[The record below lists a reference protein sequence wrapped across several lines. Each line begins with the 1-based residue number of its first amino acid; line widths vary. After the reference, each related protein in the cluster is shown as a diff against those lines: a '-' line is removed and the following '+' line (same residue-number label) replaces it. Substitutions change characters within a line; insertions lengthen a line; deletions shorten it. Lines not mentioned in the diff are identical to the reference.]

1 MMAMSTCSRC
11 GTVSG
16 PNVRFCGRCG
26 TPLPVATSAP
36 PAPPPAAPPVVDPL
50 SAAGPTL
57 CPGCGTANA
66 ATARFC
72 GRCGTP
78 LLVAALTATPAA
90 PAFIPAPLAAPAVP
104 AAPAAP
110 AFVPATSAQ
119 VSQVAPRK
127 AGRRIPWAVL
137 IAIIGV
143 TAVVLA
149 VAAEAVT
156 QHAAPTCGAACP
168 PPPPPRPAPPLGP
181 VGPPLPP
188 VHRYTGSATGYSLEY
203 PDVLSSLITTNDTQ
217 NIGWSGT
224 VSGNSFEIMFKGEPA
239 SGRSPQQIVQ
249 SMAQSQLGGNATQV
263 FVLPDAALGYA
274 LGYGAVYDYLA
285 SPQGGQQQDQRAIV
299 EASVV
304 NGTAVE
310 LLAESPMV
318 PDKNEHPAPA
328 QLEPAVE
335 GSADSIGNTVTWPG
349 EPPL

>member
-1 MMAMSTCSRC
+1 MAMLTCSRC

-16 PNVRFCGRCG
+16 PDVRFCGRCG

-36 PAPPPAAPPVVDPL
+36 PASTPAAPPTVDPL
-50 SAAGPTL
+50 SAAGSAL

-78 LLVAALTATPAA
+78 LLAAALTATPAA
-90 PAFIPAPLAAPAVP
+90 PAAQAFIPTPPAAPAVP
-104 AAPAAP
+104 AAPA
-110 AFVPATSAQ
+110 FVPATPAQ
-119 VSQVAPRK
+119 VSQAAPRK

-143 TAVVLA
+143 TAAVLA
-149 VAAEAVT
+149 VAAQAVT
-156 QHAAPTCGAACP
+156 QHAAPPCGAACP
-168 PPPPPRPAPPLGP
+168 PPPPPRTAPPLGP
-181 VGPPLPP
+181 AGPPLPP
-188 VHRYTGSATGYSLEY
+188 LHRYTSSAAGYSLEY
-203 PDVLSSLITTNDTQ
+203 PDSLPSPAVNDAQ
-217 NIGWSGT
+217 KIGWSGT
-224 VSGNSFEIMFKGEPA
+224 LNDGNSIQIVFSGEPA
-239 SGRSPQQIVQ
+239 NGRSPQQIVQ

-274 LGYGAVYDYLA
+274 LGYGAVYDVLA
-285 SPQGGQQQDQRAIV
+285 SPQGGQQQDSRYIV

-310 LLAESPMV
+310 LLAESPLV

-328 QLEPAVE
+328 QLEPFVE
-335 GSADSIGNTVTWPG
+335 GNADSIGNTVTWPG
-349 EPPL
+349 EAPL